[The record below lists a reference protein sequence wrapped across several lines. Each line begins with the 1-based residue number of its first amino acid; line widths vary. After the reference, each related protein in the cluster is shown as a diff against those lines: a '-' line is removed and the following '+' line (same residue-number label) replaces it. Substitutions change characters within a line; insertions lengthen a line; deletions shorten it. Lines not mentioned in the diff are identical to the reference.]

1 MFLPPMEKQLE
12 LASPEANGTE
22 PVKSPT
28 LPKGHSASRVCKY
41 CNSELRY
48 SSSTDM
54 I

>member
-1 MFLPPMEKQLE
+1 MFLPPMEKQHE

-28 LPKGHSASRVCKY
+28 LPKGHSASRVCTV
-41 CNSELRY
+41 CNSQLQY
-48 SSSTDM
+48 SNSTDM